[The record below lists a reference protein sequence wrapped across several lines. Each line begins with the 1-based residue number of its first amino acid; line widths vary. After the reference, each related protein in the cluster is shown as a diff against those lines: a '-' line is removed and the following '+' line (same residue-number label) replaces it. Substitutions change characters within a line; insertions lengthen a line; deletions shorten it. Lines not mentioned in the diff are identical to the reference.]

1 MKKPLVACAFACC
14 LLALCSS
21 FPGVLGAGEHPK
33 LSSAQLDV
41 SPLTQGVGGQLTL
54 NTYVQVN
61 GTC

>member
-1 MKKPLVACAFACC
+1 MKKALIACAFACC
-14 LLALCSS
+14 LLALCST
-21 FPGVLGAGEHPK
+21 FAVVFGAGEHPK

-41 SPLTQGVGGQLTL
+41 SPLTQGVGGQLAI

>member
-1 MKKPLVACAFACC
+1 MKKALIVCAFGCC

-21 FPGVLGAGEHPK
+21 FAGVLGAGEHPK
-33 LSSAQLDV
+33 LSAAELDV
-41 SPLTQGVGGQLTL
+41 SPLTQGIGGQFTV

>member
-1 MKKPLVACAFACC
+1 MKKVLIVCTFACY

-21 FPGVLGAGEHPK
+21 FTAVFGAGEHPK

-41 SPLTQGVGGQLTL
+41 SSLTQGVGGQLAI